1 MASWWD
7 EAYNAA
13 VAAGHLYPSGF
24 ADQMAV
30 ESADFNEDVIYCRSV
45 NSAGAKGIA
54 QIVPFWHK
62 RVDPSNPLSALLDPC
77 DPEMALQYAANWM
90 TKLLNEHDGRLDLAL
105 VYYNGGGDAVA
116 AWKAGQP
123 WTESEL
129 YVTRI
134 TGMGNAGWI
143 GVESGGDGSDELGY
157 SEEPSL
163 GDVVREVFQ
172 AIADAVTPQSD
183 YQTEQV

>member
-13 VAAGHLYPSGF
+13 VAAGFMYPSVF
-24 ADQMAV
+24 AEQMRV
-30 ESADFNEDVIYCRSV
+30 ESADFDEDVIYCRYV
-45 NSAGAKGIA
+45 NDAGAKGIG
-54 QIVPFWHK
+54 QIIPIWHPT
-62 RVDPSNPLSALLDPC
+62 VDPC
-77 DPEMALQYAANWM
+77 DPEAALQYAANWM
-90 TKLLNEHDGRLDLAL
+90 NSLMNQQGGRVDLAL
-105 VYYNGGGDAVA
+105 VYYNGGGDAVS
-116 AWKAGQP
+116 AWESGQP
-123 WTESEL
+123 WAESVS
-129 YVTRI
+129 YVERI
-134 TGMGNAGWI
+134 TGQSYSSYI
-143 GVESGGDGSDELGY
+143 YQPVVESGGDGSGEAAY